1 MLNFRSII
9 ILLTFYFSAAYTVYW
24 GLTENFGY
32 IRILS
37 DKPIDV
43 QIDSEKVICDG
54 FPCRIKIR
62 PNIYNVSL
70 VGDGDFKR
78 QFKVNIKRGRLA
90 KIEYIPK
97 KNIIV
102 EQVENS
108 QLKPVFETEVLEK
121 FTNVYFKNKLI
132 HRFNSATE
140 DVAYSV
146 LSSLETGLIYS
157 PNLQQVYRVD
167 LKKNS
172 ARIEKVTEEFKSIS
186 LFEPGKVLI
195 ETSSGFFKQENN
207 IIAPFAY
214 SPNSIL
220 KFDQESELI
229 VTTNDFNNSNSNAR
243 SLDSIVENFDLFKQ
257 DIFLFLHNKTT
268 GEYNK
273 LLTMKD
279 IDPIDVKLS
288 RKFFENELK
297 TVLQTKTKSFIID
310 SN

>member
-9 ILLTFYFSAAYTVYW
+9 ILLTFYLSAAYTVYW

-32 IRILS
+32 LRILS
-37 DKPIDV
+37 DKPVDV

-102 EQVENS
+102 EQVQNS
-108 QLKPVFETEVLEK
+108 EVKPVFETEVLEK

-132 HRFNSATE
+132 HRFNSPTE
-140 DVAYSV
+140 DVDYSV
-146 LSSLETGLIYS
+146 LSSLESGLIYS
-157 PNLQQVYRVD
+157 PNLQQVYLVD
-167 LKKNS
+167 FKKNS
-172 ARIEKVTEEFKSIS
+172 TRIEKVTEEFKSIS
-186 LFEPGKVLI
+186 LFEPGKVFI
-195 ETSSGFFKQENN
+195 ETSDGFFKQENKVV
-207 IIAPFAY
+207 APFIY

-220 KFDQESELI
+220 KFDDESELI

-243 SLDSIVENFDLFKQ
+243 SLDSIVENFDLYKQ
-257 DIFLFLHNKTT
+257 DIFLFLHNTAT

-273 LLTMKD
+273 LLTMKE